1 MHSFAQ
7 ENAQKRLLWTIITM
21 DLEDIVS
28 VDVELYL
35 FHHSYEGLKH
45 YRYSQSD
52 RYEV

>member
-1 MHSFAQ
+1 MYL
-7 ENAQKRLLWTIITM
+7 QKRLLWTIITM

-35 FHHSYEGLKH
+35 FHHSYEGLKQ